1 MTAKIKLNAASGG
14 GSISIQAPSST
25 SNNRVFTLPDLA
37 DATLLTSNATLGKF
51 ASYAIICDRKSNG
64 TNGGSLA
71 SGAWRV
77 RDLNHEI
84 ADADGIVSI
93 SSNRFT
99 LQAGTYL
106 IKANAPQYGRG
117 YHALRV
123 YNYTD
128 SSTIADGQSNFAN
141 YNDNIYNSAF
151 AWGRTTISSAKEFEI
166 LHRCSESAGG
176 VSNGGGVAAGGGF
189 TVNYEIYTAVEIYKE
204 A

>member
-14 GSISIQAPSST
+14 GSFSLQAPSSS

-64 TNGGSLA
+64 VNGQNLV
-71 SGAWRV
+71 SGGWRV

-117 YHALRV
+117 YSQIRL

-128 SSTIADGQSNFAN
+128 SSTFADGQSNFAN
-141 YNDNIYNSAF
+141 YGDNIYNSAF
-151 AWGRTTISSAKEFEI
+151 VWGRTTISGAKEFEV
-166 LHRCSESAGG
+166 LHRCSEGSGTA
-176 VSNGGGVAAGGGF
+176 GGGVGAGGGF
-189 TVNYEIYTAVEIYKE
+189 TVYYEIYTVVEIYKE